1 MSIGGNVSEEMMR
14 AAEQH
19 AQQKLAELDEQNAKK
34 RKTLIRVGTMM
45 LFTVLLLIAVV
56 VAWMSMK

>member
-1 MSIGGNVSEEMMR
+1 MSIGENVSEEMMR